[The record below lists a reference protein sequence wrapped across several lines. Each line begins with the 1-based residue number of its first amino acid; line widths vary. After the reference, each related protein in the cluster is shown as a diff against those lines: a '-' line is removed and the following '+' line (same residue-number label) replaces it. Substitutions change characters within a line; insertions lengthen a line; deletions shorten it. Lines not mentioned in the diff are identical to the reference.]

1 MEDAVARST
10 RTLRAACAFAALA
23 VALPALA
30 QSRDPAA
37 RYPDRPVKLV
47 VPFGPGSSPDV
58 RGRELAQKLAEQ
70 WRQPVVIENRPG
82 AGGQLALEQ
91 VARAAPD
98 GYTLVLAG
106 QSALAIVPHLAKQ
119 RFDPL
124 KDFTPVTRT
133 SSARIVL
140 VVNPA
145 VPVRT
150 VGELVGEANRH
161 PGKLN
166 AASWGPGTITHLAL
180 ELFDRAA
187 GAKITHVPYKS
198 GGGQAVTE
206 LVAGQVQLAF
216 EFAVTVAPL
225 VKSSHLR
232 ALAVSGGERLAMLP
246 EVPTFTEAGVPA
258 MAGVVGW
265 QGLAG
270 PAGMPREIA
279 LRVQQATAQ
288 VLARPEVRTSY
299 LESGTDPVGDTP
311 EEFAAFIRAEHAR
324 WGKLIA
330 EAGIR
335 AE

>member
-1 MEDAVARST
+1 MIPAEL
-10 RTLRAACAFAALA
+10 TLRAACAAAA
-23 VALPALA
+23 VALVFPAPA
-30 QSRDPAA
+30 QPRDPASGF
-37 RYPDRPVKLV
+37 PDRPVKLV
-47 VPFGPGSSPDV
+47 VPFGAGSSPDV
-58 RGRELAQKLAEQ
+58 RAREFGQKLGEQ
-70 WRQPVVIENRPG
+70 WSQPVVVENRPG

-98 GYTLVLAG
+98 GYTLVMAG
-106 QSALAIVPHLAKQ
+106 QSALAIAPHLAKQ
-119 RFDPL
+119 PFDPL

-133 SSARIVL
+133 SYARIVL

-150 VGELVGEANRH
+150 VGELVGAANRN

-166 AASWGPGTITHLAL
+166 AASWGQATITHLAL
-180 ELFDRAA
+180 EVFDRAT

-198 GGGQAVTE
+198 GGQALTE

-216 EFAVTVAPL
+216 EFPVGVVPH
-225 VKSSHLR
+225 VKSGRLR
-232 ALAVSGGERLAMLP
+232 ALAVTGRERLAMLP

-258 MAGVVGW
+258 LESVGGW
-265 QGLAG
+265 QGVAG
-270 PAGMPREIA
+270 PAGMPREIV
-279 LRVQQATAQ
+279 LGVQQATAR
-288 VLARPEVRTSY
+288 VLALPEVRASY
-299 LESGTDPVGDTP
+299 LASGTDPIGDTP

>member
-1 MEDAVARST
+1 MTPAPF
-10 RTLRAACAFAALA
+10 RAACALAALA
-23 VALPALA
+23 VALPALS
-30 QSRDPAA
+30 QTRDPAA
-37 RYPDRPVKLV
+37 DYPNRPVRLV
-47 VPFGPGSSPDV
+47 VPFGPGSSPDL
-58 RGRELAQKLAEQ
+58 RGRELGQKLAEQ
-70 WRQPVVIENRPG
+70 WGQPVVIENRPG
-82 AGGQLALEQ
+82 AGGQLGLEQ

-106 QSALAIVPHLAKQ
+106 QSALAIAPHLAKQ

-124 KDFTPVTRT
+124 KDFTPVTRL
-133 SSARIVL
+133 SAARMVL

-150 VGELVGEANRH
+150 VGDLVGEAKRN

-180 ELFDRAA
+180 ELFDQAA

-198 GGGQAVTE
+198 GGQAITE

-216 EFAVTVAPL
+216 EFPPGVAPH
-225 VKSSHLR
+225 VKSGRLH
-232 ALAVSGGERLAMLP
+232 ALAVSGRERMAMLP
-246 EVPTFTEAGVPA
+246 EVPTFTEAGFAA
-258 MAGVVGW
+258 MEGVTGW

-270 PAGMPREIA
+270 PAGMPQEIA
-279 LRVQQATAQ
+279 RKVQRVTAR
-288 VLARPEVRTSY
+288 VLALPEVRASY
-299 LESGTDPVGDTP
+299 LASGTDPIGDTP